1 MQCNGATAEGTSPA
15 YDGVSECSTEKVD
28 RSMLVDNTFV
38 VYSQQISQ
46 FFDPDDYL
54 DYGALMFMSQN
65 LQVQNLIEQN
75 KENIQ

>member
-1 MQCNGATAEGTSPA
+1 
-15 YDGVSECSTEKVD
+15 
-28 RSMLVDNTFV
+28 MLVDNTFV